1 MPTDNWPDIRAQH
14 HQRDFPFFEILLVY
28 DVLVS
33 GDDYFEPSCFGGL
46 KEFAVADS
54 LPASF
59 VHSFNLML
67 AEKLAHSMRD
77 ILIEEDAQG
86 RGAFPRN
93 SAIPE

>member
-1 MPTDNWPDIRAQH
+1 MSTDNWPDIRAQH
-14 HQRDFPFFEILLVY
+14 DQGDFPFLQVLLVY

-33 GDDYFEPSCFGGL
+33 GDDNFKPCRFGGL
-46 KEFAVADS
+46 KEFSVADS